1 MYLVKY
7 RIQIREL
14 ALDTA
19 KSSGKGE
26 TQRNGYVG
34 SHKWRKQ

>member
-1 MYLVKY
+1 VKY

-26 TQRNGYVG
+26 TQRSRNRGF
-34 SHKWRKQ
+34 